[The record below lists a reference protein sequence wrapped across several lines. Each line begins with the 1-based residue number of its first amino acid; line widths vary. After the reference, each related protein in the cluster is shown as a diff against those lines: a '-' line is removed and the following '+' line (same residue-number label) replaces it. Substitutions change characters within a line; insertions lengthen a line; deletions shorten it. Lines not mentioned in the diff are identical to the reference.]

1 MESFKLNSIF
11 KIILLLILLYWS
23 YELIFTKDQW
33 IFLDYANL
41 IIHETGHLIFIFSG
55 QFFDILAG
63 SLFQILVPV
72 ITFIYFYL
80 THQKLAIIFS
90 IFWIGNNLINVS
102 HYIKDARSMQLDLA
116 FGASIHDWN
125 WILNSLGLLKYDHI
139 IGNLFFISGIIFI
152 CLSILILV
160 NSIIQDF
167 QIKTASKI

>member
-1 MESFKLNSIF
+1 MTHLITKILFLLTFIF
-11 KIILLLILLYWS
+11 WS
-23 YELIFTKDQW
+23 YQLIFTKEQW

-41 IIHETGHLIFIFSG
+41 IIHETGHLIFIFTG

-102 HYIKDARSMQLDLA
+102 HYIKDARNMQLDLA

-125 WILNSLGLLKYDHI
+125 WILNSLNLLKYDHI
-139 IGNLFFISGIIFI
+139 LGNLFFISGIIFI
-152 CLSILILV
+152 CLSLLMLV

-167 QIKTASKI
+167 QIKTTPDI